1 MRLLQDGTVLH
12 PAIHTHRFIK
22 RLESKKNQHQHPQKN
37 SYFHFLSVRKM
48 RGKGVDSL
56 AAMQQEDHSQ
66 CLQVVGRTLCN
77 VTFLKGKSFSA
88 QKKETAGEGRHLSL
102 LVCSGYAQI
111 VRHFESHFWDD

>member
-1 MRLLQDGTVLH
+1 MRLLQHGTVLH

-22 RLESKKNQHQHPQKN
+22 GLEGKETDTKIHRIILN
-37 SYFHFLSVRKM
+37 SALSVRG
-48 RGKGVDSL
+48 RGVDSL

-77 VTFLKGKSFSA
+77 VTFPKGKSFSA
-88 QKKETAGEGRHLSL
+88 QKTETAGEGRHLSL